1 VDTRNL
7 IDAIMRQTTVLIAQ
21 LSTVAGIRAPLATMA
36 DQVFFDLAREIEA
49 QGVSRKVAADMFG
62 LALRSYQKKMQRLAQ
77 SKTDSSQTLWS
88 AVLEHLRKTGGASRQ
103 GIDHHFRNDD
113 ALDLAAVL
121 KDLITSGLVSATGRG
136 SSTYYTVSSA
146 EARATLANEGELEA
160 IASFVWL
167 AIYDHQQIARGE
179 LLGQL
184 PYPSALCERAIDTL
198 IDDGRIEQVSADNDP
213 MLRCTQLHIPV
224 GAEQGWEAAV
234 FDHFRAAA
242 TAIGAKLRRS
252 STRSQRGDLIGG
264 ATLSFSI
271 EDGHPFE
278 AEVYGLLARVR
289 DDVNALWSRVSEHNR
304 AHPMDPSKRIEVT
317 FYFGQN
323 VVAPDCEKHGDKRA
337 AEVSDEA

>member
-1 VDTRNL
+1 MNLVLPVNFFHLVGVGGHGHAGWVDTKNL

-136 SSTYYTVSSA
+136 SNTYYTVSSA
-146 EARATLANEGELEA
+146 EARATLANEGELDA
-160 IASFVWL
+160 ITSFVWL

-184 PYPSALCERAIDTL
+184 PYPSTLCERAIDSL
-198 IDDGRIEQVSADNDP
+198 IDEGRVEQVSAGNEP
-213 MLRCTQLHIPV
+213 VLRCTQLHIPV
-224 GAEQGWEAAV
+224 GAELGWEAAV

-252 STRSQRGDLIGG
+252 AVRSQRGDLIGG
-264 ATLSFSI
+264 A
-271 EDGHPFE
+271 
-278 AEVYGLLARVR
+278 R
-289 DDVNALWSRVSEHNR
+289 SRS
-304 AHPMDPSKRIEVT
+304 ASKTAIPSKPRST
-317 FYFGQN
+317 
-323 VVAPDCEKHGDKRA
+323 ACSRA
-337 AEVSDEA
+337 SAMT